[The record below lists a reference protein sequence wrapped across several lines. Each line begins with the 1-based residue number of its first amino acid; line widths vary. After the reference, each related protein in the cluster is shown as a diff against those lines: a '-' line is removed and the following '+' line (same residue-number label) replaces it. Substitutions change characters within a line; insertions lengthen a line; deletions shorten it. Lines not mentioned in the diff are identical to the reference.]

1 MTIKQTGAFWRILD
15 QGSSKDAFVKRVFAL
30 EFRVFIV
37 LPALTFFLLAL
48 AAPTAEAHLVN
59 SGFGPFYDGVAHL
72 FISPEDLLAVLAL
85 GMLAGLGGPRY
96 GRAVLFGL
104 TVAWLAGGLAGLAQT
119 REIALQV
126 VVIISFLAVGSLVA
140 LDRKLSIGTVIGL
153 AVVLGLMHGFLN
165 GTAMVAAKL
174 GATGLIGIGAA
185 VFVTAALVAALVVWL
200 QPAWARVG
208 VRVAGSWIAA
218 VGILMVGWSARGE

>member
-1 MTIKQTGAFWRILD
+1 M
-15 QGSSKDAFVKRVFAL
+15 KRVFAL

-48 AAPTAEAHLVN
+48 AASPADAHLVN
-59 SGFGPFYDGVAHL
+59 SGFGPFYDGAAHL

-85 GMLAGLGGPRY
+85 GLLAGLGGPRY
-96 GRAVLFGL
+96 GRVVLFGL
-104 TVAWLAGGLAGLAQT
+104 TGAWIAGGLAGLAQT
-119 REIALQV
+119 REIGLQV

-140 LDRKLSIGTVIGL
+140 LDRKLPIGMVIGL

-174 GATGLIGIGAA
+174 GATGLIGIGSA
-185 VFVTAALVAALVVWL
+185 VFVSAALVAAFVVWL

-218 VGILMVGWSARGE
+218 VGLLLLGWAMRGK